1 MPTRTEMEPL
11 VGESSIHTLDEL
23 QQQRMAKVEFE
34 VAKLTLE
41 RYFREQPARDA
52 EDDSPSTRPGPVQA
66 WLFPQVLAI
75 TKQWI
80 KDCVTYEDHGFPQLL
95 LISEIRHQAAER
107 IYRGIARN
115 QTDSVLKPIVNRYNP
130 EGSTRFVQ
138 LETRKETYRTK
149 EKCHVS
155 HVIVDSGWESKL
167 AQALEEMPEVRAYV
181 KNQGVNLRIPYT
193 IGGVEREYIPDF
205 IALVED
211 GSGPDDPLHLVLEVS
226 GQERLDK
233 EAKVET
239 AAALWVPAVNN
250 AGTHGRW
257 GFFEITNPW
266 SAQQDIRAFLKE
278 RAATEVREGVA

>member
-1 MPTRTEMEPL
+1 ML
-11 VGESSIHTLDEL
+11 
-23 QQQRMAKVEFE
+23 
-34 VAKLTLE
+34 
-41 RYFREQPARDA
+41 
-52 EDDSPSTRPGPVQA
+52 RPIP
-66 WLFPQVLAI
+66 
-75 TKQWI
+75 
-80 KDCVTYEDHGFPQLL
+80 
-95 LISEIRHQAAER
+95 
-107 IYRGIARN
+107 
-115 QTDSVLKPIVNRYNP
+115 NRYNA

-155 HVIVDSGWESKL
+155 HVIVDSGWEAKL

-205 IALVED
+205 IALVDD
-211 GSGPDDPLHLVLEVS
+211 GRGEDDPLHLVLEVS

-250 AGTHGRW
+250 AATHGRW
-257 GFFEITNPW
+257 GFLEITNPW
-266 SAQQDIRAFLKE
+266 AAQQNIRAFLEE
-278 RAATEVREGVA
+278 RAAEGVREGVA

>member
-1 MPTRTEMEPL
+1 MGRPRNL
-11 VGESSIHTLDEL
+11 
-23 QQQRMAKVEFE
+23 

-41 RYFREQPARDA
+41 RYFREVPARDA
-52 EDDSPSTRPGPVQA
+52 EDDSPTVRPGPVQA
-66 WLFPQVLAI
+66 WLFPQVLSI
-75 TKQWI
+75 TRHWI
-80 KDCVTYEDHGFPQLL
+80 ADCVTYEDRGFPQLL

-107 IYRGIARN
+107 IYRGIARS
-115 QTDSVLKPIVNRYNP
+115 DAERVLKPLVNRYNP

-138 LETRKETYRTK
+138 LETRRETYRTK
-149 EKCHVS
+149 EKCQVS

-193 IGGVEREYIPDF
+193 IAGAEREYVPDF
-205 IALVED
+205 IAVVDD
-211 GSGPDDPLHLVLEVS
+211 GQGADDLLHLVLEVS

-233 EAKVET
+233 EAKVEM

-257 GFFEITNPW
+257 GFLEITNPW

-278 RAATEVREGVA
+278 RAETEVREGVA